1 MASAS
6 LWTGEICMALGAIAF
21 LLMSFK
27 ARREDKHHY
36 LISILIVVVATSSYF
51 AMAIGQTHIQLS
63 DGHSIFIARYI
74 DWAFTTPLLLLG
86 TATIGM
92 RTLSVNKTIVYGAVG
107 ADVIMIVTGLAGGL
121 SVDNSRWVWY
131 AYSCIAFIVV
141 LALLWG
147 PIRMESRAQGRE
159 PEYVRLTSVL
169 TVLWIQYPIV
179 WLVGSEGFRTLPA
192 GPETLWYSALDVVA
206 KVVFGFLSLATVAKL
221 TPAIEEGGTIVT
233 SVGERRIRSAA
244 Q

>member
-27 ARREDKHHY
+27 ARPEDKHHY
-36 LISILIVVVATSSYF
+36 LISLLIVVVATSSYF
-51 AMAIGQTHIQLS
+51 AMAIGQTHIRLA

-74 DWAFTTPLLLLG
+74 DWSITTPLLLLG

-92 RTLSVNKTIVYGAVG
+92 RTLSVNKTLVYGAIG
-107 ADVIMIVTGLAGGL
+107 ADVIMIVTGLAGAL

-131 AYSCIAFIVV
+131 AYSCFAFVAV

-147 PIRMESRAQGRE
+147 PIRAESRAQGRDR
-159 PEYVRLTSVL
+159 EYVRLIGVL
-169 TVLWIQYPIV
+169 TFLWLQYPIV
-179 WLVGSEGFRTLPA
+179 WLLGSEGLRSLPPA
-192 GPETLWYSALDVVA
+192 PETLWYSALDVIA
-206 KVVFGFLSLATVAKL
+206 KVAFGFLSLATVAKL
-221 TPAIEEGGTIVT
+221 TPAIEEGGTIVN
-233 SVGERRIRSAA
+233 SIGERRIRSEAR
-244 Q
+244 